1 MHFCTPSS
9 LAWDVVIVSL
19 ISIPG
24 DVVNEVAAVW
34 TVEDEPELS
43 KVHYPTLR
51 GWIRLYLHQLCCS
64 VIAEL
69 HSPLMLDE
77 RGLAV

>member
-1 MHFCTPSS
+1 MDFFTPSS
-9 LAWDVVIVSL
+9 SEWDVVIVSMIG
-19 ISIPG
+19 ISG
-24 DVVNEVAAVW
+24 NVVNEVAAVW

-43 KVHYPTLR
+43 QVHYPTLC

-69 HSPLMLDE
+69 HSPLMLDA